1 MNINAQQKKALKKLN
16 DAITNLPEFRDVMLL
31 VPSNVAITDCELV
44 ECDQTQYFHKK
55 AVKYEGIVPNQ
66 KGKHPYLLQCC
77 GLEYFE
83 SSKTIEAI
91 AKDIYKAY
99 NFVNLNMNIKT
110 DMVGFYIS
118 NYLSDVCGW
127 HKTDE
132 VYPHMRQEAIGAFS
146 LPKLKD

>member
-1 MNINAQQKKALKKLN
+1 MNINTQQKKALKKLN

-77 GLEYFE
+77 GLAYFE
-83 SSKTIEAI
+83 SDKSIKELADDIAEAYTKVKAVKTI
-91 AKDIYKAY
+91 KP
-99 NFVNLNMNIKT
+99 
-110 DMVGFYIS
+110 DMVSLNIFH
-118 NYLSDVCGW
+118 YLIANCSWDM
-127 HKTDE
+127 TDE
-132 VYPHMRQEAIGAFS
+132 VYPHMRTQAIGAFS